1 MYFASNQRKQ
11 HAFDKYFNAMAR
23 SNFKQ
28 GRKLRALI
36 KNEADDAAMTD
47 KLASIYA
54 SSLAKGNDYEYDS
67 VSSKLKKKV
76 SAPVE
81 ETPMPV
87 AKAKRAYV
95 QNNSDSGYT
104 SQAAYESSTEFVR
117 KLVNDYITDR
127 RGKPLDNVKPVNK
140 KDLNKQINNY
150 LKQQGIARQEMYY
163 AKRNIQDDFKRAYQT
178 AASLLEKRDRSP
190 QKISPND
197 RAKKKA
203 ETRSTLNDVARAMDF
218 NDVSDDAD
226 EADEADE
233 DPEIKQERELK
244 KINPAMRRDVHKF
257 IDKYTAPKGK
267 PQYGRKDL
275 QKALKQFYKQ
285 QVDIRKGDGYFEANI
300 PKTGR
305 GGDAK
310 TSFES
315 YKEELKGWLD
325 GVFI

>member
-233 DPEIKQERELK
+233 DPEIKQ
-244 KINPAMRRDVHKF
+244 
-257 IDKYTAPKGK
+257 
-267 PQYGRKDL
+267 
-275 QKALKQFYKQ
+275 
-285 QVDIRKGDGYFEANI
+285 
-300 PKTGR
+300 
-305 GGDAK
+305 
-310 TSFES
+310 
-315 YKEELKGWLD
+315 
-325 GVFI
+325 

>member
-1 MYFASNQRKQ
+1 
-11 HAFDKYFNAMAR
+11 
-23 SNFKQ
+23 
-28 GRKLRALI
+28 
-36 KNEADDAAMTD
+36 
-47 KLASIYA
+47 
-54 SSLAKGNDYEYDS
+54 
-67 VSSKLKKKV
+67 
-76 SAPVE
+76 
-81 ETPMPV
+81 
-87 AKAKRAYV
+87 
-95 QNNSDSGYT
+95 
-104 SQAAYESSTEFVR
+104 
-117 KLVNDYITDR
+117 
-127 RGKPLDNVKPVNK
+127 
-140 KDLNKQINNY
+140 
-150 LKQQGIARQEMYY
+150 
-163 AKRNIQDDFKRAYQT
+163 
-178 AASLLEKRDRSP
+178 
-190 QKISPND
+190 
-197 RAKKKA
+197 
-203 ETRSTLNDVARAMDF
+203 MDF

-244 KINPAMRRDVHKF
+244 KMNPAMRRDVHKF
-257 IDKYTAPKGK
+257 IDRYAAPKGK